1 MRLDIMADE
10 LRESINMLNK
20 TQQSFREIKPVDKI
34 ESAIK
39 KQINYY
45 LDQSLSNL
53 LALNDLLLTVQDN
66 VDDEGAI
73 ELYLDLIGKD
83 IGR

>member
-20 TQQSFREIKPVDKI
+20 TQQSFREIKPADKI
-34 ESAIK
+34 ESIVK